1 MTFSWQGLILGFLPM
16 IPNILFFTIFRPK
29 EQPIQKDG
37 GLIFNLL
44 EQGGRIL
51 YLFLLVCF
59 SFSTP
64 VRFSGVSLLGMIV
77 FLGLYLVLWIIYFL
91 KKSAKA
97 VFFGK
102 ILGIPFML
110 YMVFFPILFYLFVS
124 IGIRN
129 YVSLVAL
136 LLFFIGHLVNTVV
149 LYRAN
154 TEPRK

>member
-16 IPNILFFTIFRPK
+16 IPNILFFTVFRPK

-37 GLIFNLL
+37 GLILNLL
-44 EQGGRIL
+44 EHGGRIL

-154 TEPRK
+154 TETRK